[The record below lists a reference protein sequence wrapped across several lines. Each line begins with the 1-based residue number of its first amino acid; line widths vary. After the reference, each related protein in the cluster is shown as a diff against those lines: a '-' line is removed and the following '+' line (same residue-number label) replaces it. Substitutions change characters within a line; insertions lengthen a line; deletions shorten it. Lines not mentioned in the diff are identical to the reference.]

1 MNRFITAGI
10 ILAGILLV
18 SAWSRTGKGS
28 SAAAVQDSAY
38 HKISA
43 AEAKKMMDKDDVVV
57 VDVRRADEYAQEHI
71 PGALLIPNE
80 SIKDTE
86 PEALP
91 DKEAAILIH
100 CRSGVRSKQAAN
112 KLVKMGYTNIY
123 DFGGIIDWPYDT
135 ESGAA
140 E

>member
-28 SAAAVQDSAY
+28 SAAGQDSAY

-43 AEAKKMMDKDDVVV
+43 AEAKKMMDEDDVVV

-123 DFGGIIDWPYDT
+123 DFGGIIDWPYET